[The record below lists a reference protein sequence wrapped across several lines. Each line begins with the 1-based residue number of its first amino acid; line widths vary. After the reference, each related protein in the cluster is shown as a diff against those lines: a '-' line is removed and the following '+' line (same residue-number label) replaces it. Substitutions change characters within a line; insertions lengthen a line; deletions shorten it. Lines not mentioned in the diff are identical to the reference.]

1 MPEDSRVK
9 DVVLML
15 GSFHTLMNLMGAIGT
30 LLDGSGI
37 KEILGTIYGDNA
49 VQHIMT
55 GKAVQRAVRVHLLLD
70 QYLTQ
75 QVADKVLCDNPG
87 CADLLQELE
96 QLYARTLTGDSDL
109 NSVITS
115 TCLVKLPTSC
125 PPKEMDYPLTLA
137 PVNYG

>member
-1 MPEDSRVK
+1 
-9 DVVLML
+9 
-15 GSFHTLMNLMGAIGT
+15 MNLMGAIGT

-37 KEILGTIYGDNA
+37 KEILGTIYGANA

-55 GKAVQRAVRVHLLLD
+55 GKAVQRAVRGHLLLD
-70 QYLTQ
+70 QCLTQ
-75 QVADKVLCDNPG
+75 QVADKVLCDHPG
-87 CADLLQELE
+87 FADLLQELE

-115 TCLVKLPTSC
+115 TCLSEIVHLLSTK
-125 PPKEMDYPLTLA
+125 KMDYPLTLA